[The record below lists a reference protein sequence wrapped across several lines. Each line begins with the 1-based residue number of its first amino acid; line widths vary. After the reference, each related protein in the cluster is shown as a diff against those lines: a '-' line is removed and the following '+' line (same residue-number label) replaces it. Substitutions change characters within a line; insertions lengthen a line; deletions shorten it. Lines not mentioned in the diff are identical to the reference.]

1 MTAETVTLGGKR
13 FVIIA
18 EKDYRRLKA
27 KAAAKPNG
35 KPRHAEPP
43 GSEATSP
50 NPNAVKMNLPFHSK
64 PSASDWGFEHDL
76 SSHLQGEAAD
86 KALGQAPE
94 NHCRPASCKTRL
106 CWLPILDPLEV

>member
-35 KPRHAEPP
+35 KPRRASLQERGDIAESKRRENEPSVP
-43 GSEATSP
+43 LK
-50 NPNAVKMNLPFHSK
+50 AVR
-64 PSASDWGFEHDL
+64 
-76 SSHLQGEAAD
+76 QR
-86 KALGQAPE
+86 LG
-94 NHCRPASCKTRL
+94 L
-106 CWLPILDPLEV
+106 